1 MKNKMLMLTGMTVA
15 LFSAQAAFAGG
26 DEVSRRIGWENYDYF
41 YHMNEGKP
49 SSGHAMMRN
58 PAYEFNS
65 RPEQRMAQRNQDY
78 FQRVGYKG
86 GDVKPFNYYTDVS
99 QYPFPG
105 SVLSAERGGYVF
117 SSAIK
122 R

>member
-1 MKNKMLMLTGMTVA
+1 MKSKLLMLTGLAAVV
-15 LFSAQAAFAGG
+15 LSAQAAYAGG
-26 DEVSRRIGWENYDYF
+26 DEASRRIGWENYEYF

-49 SSGHAMMRN
+49 RSEQPFVRN
-58 PAYEFNS
+58 TAYDFNS
-65 RPEQRMAQRNQDY
+65 RPEQRMAARNHEY

-86 GDVKPFNYYTDVS
+86 GDVRPFNYYTDVS

>member
-1 MKNKMLMLTGMTVA
+1 MKNKMLMLTGLAAA
-15 LFSAQAAFAGG
+15 LFTAQAAYAGG
-26 DEVSRRIGWENYDYF
+26 DQHSERIGWDNYDYF
-41 YHMNEGKP
+41 YHKNEGKP
-49 SSGHAMMRN
+49 SSSQAVMRN
-58 PAYEFNS
+58 ADYEFAS
-65 RPEQRMAQRNQDY
+65 RPEQRLAQRNHDY

>member
-1 MKNKMLMLTGMTVA
+1 MKNKMLMLTGLAVA
-15 LFSAQAAFAGG
+15 LFTAQAAYAGG
-26 DEVSRRIGWENYDYF
+26 DEASRRIGWENYDYF

-49 SSGHAMMRN
+49 SSGQAVMRN

-65 RPEQRMAQRNQDY
+65 RPEQRMAQRNHDY
-78 FQRVGYKG
+78 FQRIGYKG

-117 SSAIK
+117 SSARK

>member
-1 MKNKMLMLTGMTVA
+1 MKNRILMLAGMTA
-15 LFSAQAAFAGG
+15 AILTAQAAYAGG
-26 DEVSRRIGWENYDYF
+26 DQRQRQIGEENRAYF
-41 YHMNEGKP
+41 AAMGIKDSGKP
-49 SSGHAMMRN
+49 IAQN
-58 PAYEFNS
+58 PDYVFNTTPS
-65 RPEQRMAQRNQDY
+65 QRMAVRSQAY
-78 FQRVGYKG
+78 FEKIGYKG
-86 GDVKPFNYYTDVS
+86 GEVKPFNYYTDVS